1 VKRAPKKTGRAAKA
15 TGRGGTKPGRAATA
29 TQGGTTTPY
38 AEGYAM
44 PAEWEPHAA
53 TFLAWPHEKSDW
65 PGKFEVIPWVF
76 AELARLITRSERVR
90 LIVRNAADR
99 TYARAVLT
107 ATGVDVKLVDFIVAP
122 TDRSWT
128 RDFVSPLLVR
138 RGTKRGP
145 RSARGGVK
153 SSRSTPGGGLAAAH
167 FRFDGWKRY
176 PNHEQDL
183 IAGKAALDFVDATSF
198 EPVITLGERRHAVV
212 LEGGA
217 VDVDGEGTLL
227 ATEECL
233 LDGKQARNPELGRGL
248 TEQVLRDFLG
258 AEKVIWLGRGI
269 AGDDTGGH
277 VDDFARF
284 VAPGRVVIAQ
294 ELEKKDPNYAV
305 LRDGL
310 ERLRA
315 ARDARGRRL
324 DIVPLPMPAPI
335 VFQKQRLPASYA
347 NFYVTTG
354 SVLVPTFNDPNDR
367 VALGIFSELF
377 PSREV
382 IGVYSRDLVLGL
394 GTLHCSTQQEPKV

>member
-1 VKRAPKKTGRAAKA
+1 MKPATGRA
-15 TGRGGTKPGRAATA
+15 PRAAT
-29 TQGGTTTPY
+29 TTPF
-38 AEGYAM
+38 AEGFAM

-90 LIVRNAADR
+90 LIVRHAADKKH
-99 TYARAVLT
+99 AKAVLT
-107 ATGVDVKLVDFIVAP
+107 AAGVDLKLVDFITAA

-128 RDFVSPLLVR
+128 RDFVSPLLTQR
-138 RGTKRGP
+138 TALRGKRGAAK
-145 RSARGGVK
+145 SARPK
-153 SSRSTPGGGLAAAH
+153 KMGLAAAH
-167 FRFDGWKRY
+167 FRFDGWRRY
-176 PNHEQDL
+176 PNHKKD
-183 IAGKAALDFVDATSF
+183 IVAGKAALAFVKAKSF
-198 EPVITLGERRHAVV
+198 EPIVTLGDRRHAVV

-217 VDVDGEGTLL
+217 IDVDGQGTLL

-258 AEKVIWLGRGI
+258 ARKVIWLGRGI

-277 VDDFARF
+277 IDDFARF

-294 ELEKKDPNYAV
+294 ELNKKDPNYAV
-305 LRDGL
+305 LNDGL

-315 ARDARGRRL
+315 ARDAEGGRL

-367 VALGIFSELF
+367 VALGILSELF

-394 GTLHCSTQQEPKV
+394 GTLHCSTQQEPLVR